1 MALEESIYS
10 GVYLRASLGTPT
22 LQAREYELILWN
34 LRTQLI
40 DPQNDV
46 LGIFPFLDESSHI
59 DSLRLTRYY
68 QAISSHGC
76 GRPCFRFRAVTSLW
90 STPPLCF
97 THWGCRR
104 WRKCRILN

>member
-40 DPQNDV
+40 DSQNDV

-68 QAISSHGC
+68 QAISSFVPSQVC
-76 GRPCFRFRAVTSLW
+76 GRRPHCASHIGVVNAGANAV
-90 STPPLCF
+90 F
-97 THWGCRR
+97 
-104 WRKCRILN
+104 